1 MAITKATASSVA
13 PAAKGD
19 LVVGSATNDSGVLSV
34 GANNTVLTADSSTA
48 TGLKWA
54 AAASGGM
61 TLLSTTSLS
70 GTSTTISS
78 IDQTY
83 TNLIVF
89 ITGVTFSAN
98 ANLRIKLNATGIN
111 QASISG
117 VVGGT
122 AAARSNIEPDTAVY
136 TGDVDSTHTL
146 LINNYTQTSQ
156 TLTNVLFYGN
166 HRGVNSS
173 FVYGGAG
180 YNGAS
185 ASAITSIQITTAAG
199 TSTFTAGTVK
209 IYGVK

>member
-122 AAARSNIEPDTAVY
+122 ATTRSNIEPEVGGYTA
-136 TGDVDSTHTL
+136 DVDSTHTL
-146 LINNYTQTSQ
+146 LIYNYTQTSQ

-166 HRGVNSS
+166 HRGPNSS

>member
-1 MAITKATASSVA
+1 MPITKASSNAVA
-13 PAAKGD
+13 AAAKGD
-19 LVVGSATNDSGVLSV
+19 LVVGNATNDSGILSV
-34 GANNTVLTADSSTA
+34 GTANQVLTVDSSTA

-54 AAASGGM
+54 TASSGGQ

-98 ANLRIKLNATGIN
+98 ANLRIKLNATGLN

-122 AAARSNIEPDTAVY
+122 AATRSNIEPDVGGYTA
-136 TGDVDSTHTL
+136 DVDSTHTL
-146 LINNYTQTSQ
+146 LIYNYTQTSQ

-166 HRGVNSS
+166 HRGPNLS